1 MMGAADVIGLV
12 ADVMG
17 IWSFL
22 GDNLAPGESDDSV
35 YRIFVGVDGTEH
47 NGEELSAAPGV
58 IDAVKVYN
66 TNHDLMGT
74 GPGGMIGFNGH
85 GFGDV
90 TASQLGS
97 QQSIFTEFF
106 AGDDA
111 ICMAA
116 IGATMPGG
124 TNWGWVGDWG
134 KLCNLDW
141 FYSGYHIKNDK
152 NDDSA
157 TALCTWID
165 KDHTNDIKVG
175 VRGIEWS
182 AFSGEPQ
189 KAPTEEDAKKKCGNG
204 LTAWR
209 NEGEQQ
215 MLPLAA
221 VNMASS
227 SSGPRPSRRFDDS
240 LVFSKLRGQNA
251 TELCASDTALGP
263 DFVSEDEGVYCNM
276 ETHETAPRCSK
287 DPHAPDCFDWAHPEG
302 PAMVRRKG
310 KRSLRKPSKI
320 VHWG

>member
-1 MMGAADVIGLV
+1 MAADVIGIISG
-12 ADVMG
+12 VMG
-17 IWSFL
+17 IWTFV
-22 GDNLAPGESDDSV
+22 GDILAPGAADESI
-35 YRIFVGVDGTEH
+35 YRIHVGVDGST
-47 NGEELSAAPGV
+47 NPDTPGEGPELNAAPGV

-90 TASQLGS
+90 GASQLGS

-116 IGATMPGG
+116 IAATMPEGSQ
-124 TNWGWVGDWG
+124 WGWVGDWG

-141 FYSGYHIKNDK
+141 FYSGYLIEDGK
-152 NDDSA
+152 A
-157 TALCTWID
+157 TLCTWID
-165 KDHTNDIKVG
+165 KDHTNDIKAG
-175 VRGIEWS
+175 VLGIKWP
-182 AFSGEPQ
+182 AFKGTKDSV
-189 KAPTEEDAKKKCGNG
+189 PTEQEARAECGKG

-215 MLPLAA
+215 MLPLADA
-221 VNMASS
+221 KFLAAA

-240 LVFSKLRGQNA
+240 LVVSRHRGQNA

-276 ETHETAPRCSK
+276 ETHETAPLCSK
-287 DPHAPDCFDWAHPEG
+287 DPHAPECFDWAHPEG
-302 PAMVRRKG
+302 PAMIRRKG
-310 KRSLRKPSKI
+310 KRSLRKPSKV